1 MWTKHLRSS
10 GRKDSYTYIQY
21 IRLKKKC
28 SFVWRISML
37 WWMHLNETHWFIL
50 NCHNQIWI
58 RRHCGWCVCVF
69 VCVKVNNA
77 RAYIHKHPVH
87 YNVSAAQFTWKFWMT
102 SQISGERKCA
112 FPPQHHSDTQT
123 KQILWI
129 PLFWWRAASQAYDV
143 KLSMKYL
150 YVCIGSLSV
159 WSARGCCWWP
169 PAVRRART
177 CHVHFHCLPKNHV
190 NIIR

>member
-1 MWTKHLRSS
+1 MCRIFTCATFRKQNKTHPTHHMRCDQTKVCLKNVNKTPAVSAEERIHI
-10 GRKDSYTYIQY
+10 YIQY

-129 PLFWWRAASQAYDV
+129 PSFWWRAA
-143 KLSMKYL
+143 
-150 YVCIGSLSV
+150 
-159 WSARGCCWWP
+159 
-169 PAVRRART
+169 
-177 CHVHFHCLPKNHV
+177 
-190 NIIR
+190 NI